1 MNGPISKLARCAI
14 YTRKSTEYNLELAF
28 NSLDAQR
35 EACEAYIKSQAHEG
49 WRLIP
54 GRYDDGAFSGASLDR
69 PALQQLLAD
78 VRASKIDIVLVYKV
92 DRLTRSLA
100 DFAKLIELFDVHGVS
115 FVSVTQSFNTSSSMG
130 RLTLNVL
137 LSFAQFERELIG
149 ERVRDKIAA
158 SKRKGL
164 WVGGPVPLGY
174 AAVDKKILVVPAEAA
189 AVRTIFER
197 YLELGSVRALAQD
210 LDRRGIRSKPR
221 RRSNGRTIGGG
232 RFGVGALAH
241 LLKNRFYIGEVVYR
255 GEVHGGEQAPI
266 VDRALFA
273 AVQAK
278 LAAQARARRCRLRG
292 SPALLSGRLFDTR
305 GNRMSPTHANKRGAR
320 YRYYVSQ
327 AVLQNKPPPLGL
339 VSRVPAAE
347 IEALVVAALRNHL
360 NASGA
365 GEGLPNNDRDLVE
378 RHLERVTLTP
388 NHLELRLRQII
399 EPAQAHDPANTSA
412 GRPTASVTT
421 MAVPW
426 TSPVPAAVK
435 GIIRVPAHNT
445 PIKASRREALLI
457 AIAKARQW
465 IDDLAHGRAA
475 NFALIARREGKVERH
490 IRLLAPLAFVSPR
503 IVSALLDGTAPADL
517 TLTKLARALP
527 YCWAEQERRVEPR
540 RRSTANSGASPAM
553 SAAPALP
560 PKARSP
566 PILLCRRM
574 PGVDIKGRANST
586 SPDSSSALSL
596 LAPLNFPV
604 IPKKFPVMAAKIPC
618 SVA

>member
-1 MNGPISKLARCAI
+1 MNRTLSKLLRCAI
-14 YTRKSTEYNLELAF
+14 YTRKSTEHNLDLAF
-28 NSLDAQR
+28 TSLDAQR
-35 EACEAYIKSQAHEG
+35 EACEAYIQSQAQEG
-49 WRLIP
+49 WRRVP
-54 GRYDDGAFSGASLDR
+54 EHYDDGGLSGASPQR
-69 PALQQLLAD
+69 PALQALLAE
-78 VRASKIDIVLVYKV
+78 VRARHIDMVVVYKV

-100 DFAKLIELFDVHGVS
+100 DFAKLIELFDAPEVS

-158 SKRKGL
+158 
-164 WVGGPVPLGY
+164 V
-174 AAVDKKILVVPAEAA
+174 AAEAE
-189 AVRTIFER
+189 AVRTIFAR

-221 RRSNGRTIGGG
+221 RLSNGRTIGGG

-241 LLKNRFYIGEVVYR
+241 LLRNRFYIGEVVYR

-292 SPALLSGRLFDTR
+292 SPALLSGSLFDTR
-305 GNRMSPTHANKRGAR
+305 GNRMSPSHANKGGAR

-327 AVLQNKPPPLGL
+327 AVLQGKPPPPGL

-347 IEALVVAALRNHL
+347 TEALVVAALRSHL
-360 NASGA
+360 SASGA
-365 GEGLPNNDRDLVE
+365 GERLSDNDRDLLD

-399 EPAQAHDPANTSA
+399 EPAQAHGPANTSA
-412 GRPTASVTT
+412 GRLTASVTT

-426 TSPVPAAVK
+426 TSPVPAGVK

-445 PIKASRREALLI
+445 PIKVSRRETLLI

-475 NFALIARREGKVERH
+475 SFAVIARREGKAERH

-527 YCWAEQERRVEPR
+527 YCWAEQERRVHLQR
-540 RRSTANSGASPAM
+540 
-553 SAAPALP
+553 
-560 PKARSP
+560 
-566 PILLCRRM
+566 
-574 PGVDIKGRANST
+574 
-586 SPDSSSALSL
+586 
-596 LAPLNFPV
+596 F
-604 IPKKFPVMAAKIPC
+604 PC
-618 SVA
+618 SLD

>member
-78 VRASKIDIVLVYKV
+78 VRAGKIDIVLVYKV

-189 AVRTIFER
+189 AVRTIFAR
-197 YLELGSVRALAQD
+197 YLELGSVRALAED
-210 LDRRGIRSKPR
+210 LDRRGIRSKSR
-221 RRSNGRTIGGG
+221 RRSTGRTVGGG
-232 RFGVGALAH
+232 RFGVGALAY
-241 LLKNRFYIGEVVYR
+241 LLKNRFYIGELVYR
-255 GEVHGGEQAPI
+255 GEVHHGEHEPI
-266 VDRALFA
+266 LDSALFE
-273 AVQAK
+273 AVGAK
-278 LAAQARARRCRLRG
+278 LAAQAVERRCRLRG
-292 SPALLSGRLFDTR
+292 LPAILSGRLFDHR

-327 AVLQNKPPPLGL
+327 AVLQGKPPPPGL

-360 NASGA
+360 NARGG
-365 GEGLPNNDRDLVE
+365 GEGLPDNDRDLLE

-388 NHLELRLRQII
+388 NHLELRLRELV
-399 EPAQAHDPANTSA
+399 EPTQAHDPVNDGSS
-412 GRPTASVTT
+412 GPPIASVTT

-426 TSPVPAAVK
+426 TGPVPAAIK
-435 GIIRVPAHNT
+435 GIIHVPAHNT

-475 NFALIARREGKVERH
+475 SFAVIARREGKVERH

-527 YCWAEQERRVEPR
+527 YCWAEQERRVG
-540 RRSTANSGASPAM
+540 T
-553 SAAPALP
+553 SAPFQ
-560 PKARSP
+560 
-566 PILLCRRM
+566 
-574 PGVDIKGRANST
+574 G
-586 SPDSSSALSL
+586 
-596 LAPLNFPV
+596 
-604 IPKKFPVMAAKIPC
+604 
-618 SVA
+618 

>member
-14 YTRKSTEYNLELAF
+14 YTRKSTEYNLKLAF

-189 AVRTIFER
+189 AVRTIFAR
-197 YLELGSVRALAQD
+197 YLELGSVRALAED

-221 RRSNGRTIGGG
+221 RRSTGRTVGGG
-232 RFGVGALAH
+232 RFGVGALAY
-241 LLKNRFYIGEVVYR
+241 LLKNRFYIGELVYR
-255 GEVHGGEQAPI
+255 GEVHHGEHEPI
-266 VDRALFA
+266 LDSALFE
-273 AVQAK
+273 AVGAK
-278 LAAQARARRCRLRG
+278 LAAQAVERRCRLRG
-292 SPALLSGRLFDTR
+292 LPAILSGRLFDHR

-327 AVLQNKPPPLGL
+327 AVLQGKPPPPGL

-347 IEALVVAALRNHL
+347 IEALAVAALRNHL
-360 NASGA
+360 NARGG
-365 GEGLPNNDRDLVE
+365 GEGLPDNDRDLLE

-388 NHLELRLRQII
+388 NHLELRLRELV
-399 EPAQAHDPANTSA
+399 EPTQAHDPVNDGSS
-412 GRPTASVTT
+412 GPPIASVTR

-435 GIIRVPAHNT
+435 GIIHVPAHNT

-475 NFALIARREGKVERH
+475 SFAVIARREGKAERH

-527 YCWAEQERRVEPR
+527 YCWAEQERRVG
-540 RRSTANSGASPAM
+540 T
-553 SAAPALP
+553 SAPFH
-560 PKARSP
+560 
-566 PILLCRRM
+566 
-574 PGVDIKGRANST
+574 G
-586 SPDSSSALSL
+586 
-596 LAPLNFPV
+596 
-604 IPKKFPVMAAKIPC
+604 
-618 SVA
+618 